1 MVWGGSPASYEEMES
16 GATTLKRLAC
26 MEGGSMDLRGSQPQ
40 GVGTE
45 RALCDTELEA
55 GSLEETP
62 GLGGRLETGGN
73 RCARPALTTKRGT

>member
-1 MVWGGSPASYEEMES
+1 MVWGGSPAWYEEMES

-45 RALCDTELEA
+45 RAPCDTELEA
-55 GSLEETP
+55 GSLRKL
-62 GLGGRLETGGN
+62 LGWVAGWKQVATGVQD
-73 RCARPALTTKRGT
+73 RH

>member
-1 MVWGGSPASYEEMES
+1 MVWGGSPAWYEEMES

-45 RALCDTELEA
+45 RAPCDTELEA
-55 GSLEETP
+55 GSLRKL
-62 GLGGRLETGGN
+62 LGWVAGWKQVATGVQD
-73 RCARPALTTKRGT
+73 RR